1 MHYAAP
7 SEPLFCWETGTLMV
21 RDHCFALRCADGS
34 EFWLEMDQIPNHL
47 IDQAVQVEG
56 KLYRPNL
63 VSVERIGPA

>member
-1 MHYAAP
+1 
-7 SEPLFCWETGTLMV
+7 MV
-21 RDHCFALRCADGS
+21 RCHCFALQCADGT